1 MSAIEIAA
9 LLVVL
14 SAVLG
19 WVNHVYVGLPHAIG
33 LLLMGLL
40 GSLAV
45 IIADSLVPGVS
56 IAGGINEAIEGIDFY
71 ETVMNG
77 MLSFL
82 LFAAALH
89 VDVKALRSQR
99 FSIAMMATA
108 GVLVS
113 AGVVGTGL
121 WLAANL
127 AGIGLPLP
135 WALVFGALISPTDP
149 VAVLSVLKRTKV
161 PQSLQAKIAGESL
174 FNDGVGVVAF
184 TVFLAIAMA
193 SSGMLL
199 PGGEGVIEADG
210 SVDWMHVAQV
220 FGMEVFGAILLGAAS
235 GWTGLRMIRTVDDAA
250 LETLITLALVLGTYG
265 IATKLHV
272 SGPIAVVIPGLI
284 MGNWGANIAMSA
296 TTKAHLFPF
305 WTMVDEILNSVLFLL
320 IGLEVLVV
328 RFDAG
333 NAAVALI
340 CIPVVLF
347 ARYVSVSIPAG
358 LLRLAGQKLS
368 EGAVRIMTW
377 GGVRGGI
384 SVALALSLPESGYKD
399 QILAATYVVVVF
411 SILVQG
417 LTIAPLVRRIS
428 ERGELRDRRQPAKA
442 KAEAA
447 ASSR

>member
-1 MSAIEIAA
+1 MTAIEIAA

-14 SAVLG
+14 CAVLG

-33 LLLMGLL
+33 LLLMGML
-40 GSLAV
+40 GSFGVIAV
-45 IIADSLVPGVS
+45 DSFIPGL
-56 IAGGINEAIEGIDFY
+56 GISQHLNEAVSGIDFY
-71 ETVMNG
+71 DTVMNG

-89 VDVKALRSQR
+89 VDVKALRTQR
-99 FSIAMMATA
+99 NPIAIMATA

-113 AGVVGTGL
+113 AGVVGVLL
-121 WLAANL
+121 WLVAAL
-127 AGIGLPLP
+127 GGVDLPLP

-161 PQSLQAKIAGESL
+161 PASLQAKIAGESL
-174 FNDGVGVVAF
+174 FNDGMGVVAF
-184 TVFLAIAMA
+184 TILLAVAMA
-193 SSGMLL
+193 YSGMHM
-199 PGGEGVIEADG
+199 PHGESVVEASG
-210 SVDWMHVAQV
+210 AIDWLHVAEV
-220 FGMEVFGAILLGAAS
+220 FGMEVFGALLLGAAA
-235 GWTGLRMIRTVDDAA
+235 GWLGLKAIRKVDDAA

-265 IATKLHV
+265 LATKLHV

-284 MGNWGANIAMSA
+284 MGNWGANTAMSED
-296 TTKAHLFPF
+296 TKAHLFPF

-333 NAAVALI
+333 NAAVALA
-340 CIPVVLF
+340 CIPIVLL
-347 ARYVSVSIPAG
+347 ARYVSVSIPAS
-358 LLRLAGQKLS
+358 LLKLAGQKLS
-368 EGAVRIMTW
+368 EGAIRIMTW

-384 SVALALSLPESGYKD
+384 SVALALSLPESAYKD

-417 LTIAPLVRRIS
+417 LTIAPLVRRITG
-428 ERGELRDRRQPAKA
+428 RGELRNGNGGGAVA
-442 KAEAA
+442 H
-447 ASSR
+447 